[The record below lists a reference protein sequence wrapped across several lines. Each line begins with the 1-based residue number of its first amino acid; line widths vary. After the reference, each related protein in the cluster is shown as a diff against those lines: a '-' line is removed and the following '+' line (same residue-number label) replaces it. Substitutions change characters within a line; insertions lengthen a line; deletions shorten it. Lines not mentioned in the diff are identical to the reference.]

1 MTLHPKNLL
10 ILALKEDL
18 TILFCNDAYAEF
30 VGRSQA
36 DLEGKHL
43 LALFPQIKDTPPYA
57 AYLETLETGQAREVE
72 GAVGDHFLH
81 TWVDRTPWGI
91 LVIAEDITERK
102 QTEEQVK
109 RLNEDLE
116 RRARELTALNKAGR
130 AMTSTLHTEAVLN
143 LVVGEMTNL
152 LGAEGASVLLRDPAG
167 DDLIFAASSGPATGK
182 LIGARLPITSGIA
195 GWVMRE
201 RRPIIV
207 KDAQSDPRFYSQV
220 DSATGLTTRSVLAVP
235 LTFKGAIWGVVEA
248 INKIGGTFNDA
259 DREMLEALASSAAIA
274 IENARLYSTE
284 QQRAAALADALER
297 QRELER
303 LQREFIQNVSH
314 ELRTPL
320 GIIRGYSELLEDGE
334 LGNLQPEQRQPISI
348 IARRSRMLTKLVD
361 DIIAVLELETRGVK
375 REAVNLAQLASQT
388 VGDLQVAARRANL
401 SLTIETAQDLLPVS
415 GDPIALRR
423 ALDNLLSN
431 ALKFTPAGG
440 KVNVRAWQD
449 VDSVKLQVADTGVG
463 IPQDQLGR
471 IFDRFYQV
479 DGSAKRRY
487 GGVGL
492 GLSLVKQ
499 IVEAHGGQVTVESQ
513 VGVGT
518 TFTIRLPN
526 DEMHSAPGAK
536 GQLPVLV

>member
-1 MTLHPKNLL
+1 
-10 ILALKEDL
+10 
-18 TILFCNDAYAEF
+18 
-30 VGRSQA
+30 
-36 DLEGKHL
+36 
-43 LALFPQIKDTPPYA
+43 
-57 AYLETLETGQAREVE
+57 
-72 GAVGDHFLH
+72 
-81 TWVDRTPWGI
+81 
-91 LVIAEDITERK
+91 
-102 QTEEQVK
+102 
-109 RLNEDLE
+109 
-116 RRARELTALNKAGR
+116 
-130 AMTSTLHTEAVLN
+130 
-143 LVVGEMTNL
+143 
-152 LGAEGASVLLRDPAG
+152 
-167 DDLIFAASSGPATGK
+167 
-182 LIGARLPITSGIA
+182 
-195 GWVMRE
+195 
-201 RRPIIV
+201 
-207 KDAQSDPRFYSQV
+207 
-220 DSATGLTTRSVLAVP
+220 
-235 LTFKGAIWGVVEA
+235 
-248 INKIGGTFNDA
+248 
-259 DREMLEALASSAAIA
+259 
-274 IENARLYSTE
+274 
-284 QQRAAALADALER
+284 
-297 QRELER
+297 
-303 LQREFIQNVSH
+303 
-314 ELRTPL
+314 
-320 GIIRGYSELLEDGE
+320 
-334 LGNLQPEQRQPISI
+334 
-348 IARRSRMLTKLVD
+348 
-361 DIIAVLELETRGVK
+361 VK